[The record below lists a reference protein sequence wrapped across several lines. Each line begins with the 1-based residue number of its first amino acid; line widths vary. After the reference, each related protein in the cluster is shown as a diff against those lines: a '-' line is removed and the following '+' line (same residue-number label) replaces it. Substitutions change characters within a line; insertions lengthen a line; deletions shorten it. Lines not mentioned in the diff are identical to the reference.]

1 MESLLTKLG
10 ALAPQI
16 ESFVVAINNAHNE
29 GIDEFNTLV
38 DECERLKNEIAEQK
52 KRDTVLEELIFEQ
65 NKLIENLTQ
74 ANTTLKANFNKA
86 SAELRE
92 LQLLDPKR
100 LARVNKKQK
109 KQIAEAKESN
119 TKLEDARKK
128 ALKIT
133 KTLLEEAKSNG
144 GVYIHQDPENGNT
157 LRFIPSLF
165 VSKSNTFGAVPET
178 PILEFHHKERG
189 ITRQGLLGVDGKIIW
204 CHTAN
209 SEPTKQESGIAL
221 NLILNECKK
230 QKIKVPKISAVA

>member
-1 MESLLTKLG
+1 METLLTKLG

-38 DECERLKNEIAEQK
+38 DECEALKADLVEQK

-74 ANTTLKANFNKA
+74 SNTTLKANFNKA
-86 SAELRE
+86 SAELRA

-100 LARVNKKQK
+100 LAKVNKAQK

-119 TKLEDARKK
+119 TKLEEARKK

-144 GVYIHQDPENGNT
+144 GVYIHQDPKNGNT

-165 VSKSNTFGAVPET
+165 VAKKNTFGAVPET
-178 PILEFHHKERG
+178 PILEFHHKDRG

-204 CHTAN
+204 CDATN
-209 SEPTKQESGIAL
+209 SEPTRQESDIAL

-230 QKIKVPKISAVA
+230 QKIKVPKISEVA